1 MTVPYA
7 NCPKCGVRYSKLV
20 KHRCF
25 RPEEQKEKP
34 EFDDPPPGE
43 EGEDGGEGGKP
54 EEKDGQGEP
63 REGEGEGQG
72 EGEQE
77 GEGDGEGEG
86 EDEDE
91 QKGQGEAPEPQMP
104 EPETPPVAVVC
115 TVLKFAA
122 LTAQCATALIEVR
135 LKEDGLEVYGHNG
148 EAYGF
153 RIIPWGEFEKRSTLD
168 GEFYVKEVIDELD
181 EELSGEVIEGVATE
195 IEPEDED
202 DGWIEWGGGVNPLA
216 DGIKI
221 VARFRNGTTTED
233 KYAFPSK
240 DWDWSHTGGPQ
251 DIVAYRIVR

>member
-1 MTVPYA
+1 MTVPYK
-7 NCPKCGVRYSKLV
+7 NCPKCGVRHSTLV

-25 RPEEQKEKP
+25 KPEEQKEKP

-43 EGEDGGEGGKP
+43 GGEDGGSGGQP
-54 EEKDGQGEP
+54 EEKDGQGE
-63 REGEGEGQG
+63 REGQGESQG

-77 GEGDGEGEG
+77 GEGEGQGEGEGEG

-91 QKGQGEAPEPQMP
+91 QKGEGEGPEPQMP

-181 EELSGEVIEGVATE
+181 EELSGEVIEGEATE
-195 IEPEDED
+195 IEPDN
-202 DGWIEWGGGVNPLA
+202 DGWIEWEPGEQPLPDGVEVEFILRDGSGDRWFSQMLDWTELGGQT
-216 DGIKI
+216 I
-221 VARFRNGTTTED
+221 VR
-233 KYAFPSK
+233 
-240 DWDWSHTGGPQ
+240 
-251 DIVAYRIVR
+251 YRIT